1 MKPFSLSLSLSPR
14 RFRLSSPVGKPER
27 RERNLAPK
35 RKREKEFARRVNSR
49 ASVSLSLSLSLC
61 GLSPPLKARQ
71 IPEESK
77 ERERERIN
85 ARVLYEANDGP
96 KPQTFPTRKG
106 KTTTTTRKRERYV
119 FTKSIHATNLERR
132 TTTFRGVSSRAFV
145 SVFFFFSKFFARRK
159 RRREIIIIVAP
170 MG

>member
-14 RFRLSSPVGKPER
+14 RFRLPSPVGKPER

-35 RKREKEFARRVNSR
+35 RKREKEFARVHSR
-49 ASVSLSLSLSLC
+49 SSVSLSLSLSLC

-77 ERERERIN
+77 RERERIN
-85 ARVLYEANDGP
+85 ARVLYEETAD
-96 KPQTFPTRKG
+96 FPHAHLG
-106 KTTTTTRKRERYV
+106 KTTTTTTRKREEYV

-132 TTTFRGVSSRAFV
+132 TRTFRGVSSRAFV
-145 SVFFFFSKFFARRK
+145 SVFFFSKFFARRK
-159 RRREIIIIVAP
+159 RRREIIIVASP

>member
-1 MKPFSLSLSLSPR
+1 MRAFFMKKTKS
-14 RFRLSSPVGKPER
+14 ET
-27 RERNLAPK
+27 A
-35 RKREKEFARRVNSR
+35 
-49 ASVSLSLSLSLC
+49 
-61 GLSPPLKARQ
+61 
-71 IPEESK
+71 
-77 ERERERIN
+77 
-85 ARVLYEANDGP
+85 D
-96 KPQTFPTRKG
+96 FPHAQKG
-106 KTTTTTRKRERYV
+106 KTTPTTTTRKREEYV